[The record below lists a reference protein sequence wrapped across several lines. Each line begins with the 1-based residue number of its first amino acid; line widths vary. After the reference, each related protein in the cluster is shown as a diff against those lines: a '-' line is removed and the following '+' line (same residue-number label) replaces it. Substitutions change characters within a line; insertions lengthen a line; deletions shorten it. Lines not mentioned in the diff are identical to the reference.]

1 MNLKK
6 AAGKHNDV
14 NLNILLWGALG
25 LGGFYLFKRYEKEGM
40 GGNFDVEN
48 FIEEGSEILPH
59 PAAKHPMVKKIAG
72 NIIRAQMKKRSL
84 K

>member
-1 MNLKK
+1 MDAKK

-25 LGGFYLFKRYEKEGM
+25 LGGLYLFKRFEKEGM
-40 GGNFDVEN
+40 GGNFDVEG

-59 PAAKHPMVKKIAG
+59 PVAKHPVIKKIAG
-72 NIIRAQMKKRSL
+72 EILNAQINKRRL